1 MSLVR
6 SIFSAAVLVGA
17 LVPAAA
23 AGHGPPDGKQ
33 LELSVVSSPPELVSG
48 GDARVEVAVPDNV
61 TLSAVTVE
69 LNGADVTA
77 AFGPDPEGNHQLEGV
92 VTGLREGSST
102 LVASTAGPGKGK
114 THRGELELVNHSIDG
129 PMFSGPRQDPFFCAI
144 AAHLAKVALGP
155 ILDPATCR
163 TATVTRFIYR
173 STGGTWKPYTPG
185 TAPADLDFVVR
196 WETGT
201 IDRFIYSIAIPDSPS
216 AWNGRLIYK
225 FQGGVAIGHYQGDPS
240 ESEMLYLP

>member
-6 SIFSAAVLVGA
+6 KTFSVAVLAGA
-17 LVPAAA
+17 LVPAAWA
-23 AGHGPPDGKQ
+23 AEPPAGRQGALD
-33 LELSVVSSPPELVSG
+33 LRVVSSPPELVSG

-114 THRGELELVNHSIDG
+114 THRGELEL
-129 PMFSGPRQDPFFCAI
+129 
-144 AAHLAKVALGP
+144 
-155 ILDPATCR
+155 
-163 TATVTRFIYR
+163 
-173 STGGTWKPYTPG
+173 
-185 TAPADLDFVVR
+185 
-196 WETGT
+196 
-201 IDRFIYSIAIPDSPS
+201 
-216 AWNGRLIYK
+216 
-225 FQGGVAIGHYQGDPS
+225 
-240 ESEMLYLP
+240 